1 MTPEEAQLNF
11 RNELQ
16 NSINREYV
24 RKKENQRR
32 LGDATLGFANT
43 NLMQNVAPNT
53 YNAKTLPYEAQI
65 DGKSTKGLALK
76 NYGIDGNNIIEKI
89 DLARTKYYR
98 GDKSGGHKEIYENML
113 DWGAK
118 NNPKLAN
125 YLETGNAPE
134 KGLTRD
140 NLLEA
145 YDFALRES
153 AKNQQ
158 TKVKFLDSPIGKIVG
173 TLATIGASQINPF
186 LGAAVGGYRGSRND
200 GDLFD
205 IARGAAVGYNAAN
218 PFKNAFDD
226 NQDNLLYT
234 SHPLPPENP
243 LSLNSIVEDFGNYRN
258 VSRNLNLSPPPK
270 QEESNPFL
278 TYSGDTQNYQGYTN
292 NFLEPSLNAA
302 TNYQQRVAQE
312 EAAEIAERE
321 QSENL
326 IDRFTNVS
334 NVLNR
339 NENPFMQNQQV
350 NFLQPAISRFTSQ
363 NKVPTNLNN
372 INLPQLNRNPFTELP
387 IRDFSTQVP
396 LVRSLI
402 GGSQIPTRSQTDFDL
417 QTLIESLERV

>member
-76 NYGIDGNNIIEKI
+76 NYGINSNNIIEQI

-218 PFKNAFDD
+218 PFESALNTEQTLGF
-226 NQDNLLYT
+226 
-234 SHPLPPENP
+234 
-243 LSLNSIVEDFGNYRN
+243 NSIVEPFGNYAN
-258 VSRNLNLSPPPK
+258 VSSNLNLSPPPK

-302 TNYQQRVAQE
+302 TNFQQRVAQE

-339 NENPFMQNQQV
+339 NENPFMQNQQA
-350 NFLQPAISRFTSQ
+350 NFLQTAISPFTSK
-363 NKVPTNLNN
+363 NKVPTNLNS

-417 QTLIESLERV
+417 QTLIESL

>member
-1 MTPEEAQLNF
+1 MTPEEAQINF

-205 IARGAAVGYNAAN
+205 IARGAAVGYNATN
-218 PFKNAFDD
+218 PFESALNSEQTLGF
-226 NQDNLLYT
+226 
-234 SHPLPPENP
+234 
-243 LSLNSIVEDFGNYRN
+243 NSIVEPFGNYAN
-258 VSRNLNLSPPPK
+258 VSSNLNLSPPPK

-302 TNYQQRVAQE
+302 TNFQQRVAQE

-339 NENPFMQNQQV
+339 NENPFMQNQQA
-350 NFLQPAISRFTSQ
+350 NFLQTAISPFTSQ
-363 NKVPTNLNN
+363 NKVPTNLNS

-417 QTLIESLERV
+417 QTLIESL

>member
-76 NYGIDGNNIIEKI
+76 NYGIDGNNIIEQI

-218 PFKNAFDD
+218 PFESALNTEQTLGF
-226 NQDNLLYT
+226 
-234 SHPLPPENP
+234 
-243 LSLNSIVEDFGNYRN
+243 NSIVEPFGNYAN
-258 VSRNLNLSPPPK
+258 VSSNLNLSPPPK

-302 TNYQQRVAQE
+302 TNFQQRVAQE

-339 NENPFMQNQQV
+339 NENPFMQNQQA
-350 NFLQPAISRFTSQ
+350 NFLQTAISPFTSQ
-363 NKVPTNLNN
+363 NKVPTNLNS

-417 QTLIESLERV
+417 QTLIESL

>member
-65 DGKSTKGLALK
+65 DGKNTKGLALK
-76 NYGIDGNNIIEKI
+76 NYGIDGNNIIEQI

-218 PFKNAFDD
+218 PFESALNSEQTLGF
-226 NQDNLLYT
+226 
-234 SHPLPPENP
+234 
-243 LSLNSIVEDFGNYRN
+243 NSIVEPFGNYAN
-258 VSRNLNLSPPPK
+258 VSSNLNLSPPAA

-278 TYSGDTQNYQGYTN
+278 TYSGDTQNYQDYTN

-302 TNYQQRVAQE
+302 TNFQQRVAQE

-339 NENPFMQNQQV
+339 NENPFMQNQQA
-350 NFLQPAISRFTSQ
+350 NFLQTAISPFTSQ

-417 QTLIESLERV
+417 QTLIESL